1 MTGMHRSGTSLV
13 AMTLNALGL
22 DFGDDDEF
30 YAADE
35 WNQKGY
41 FERRDVVDLNS
52 RLITGFTRT
61 QGVTSSSLGKIRY
74 LTQPSPEV
82 IATRGNALKGEIE
95 HTALEIGDL
104 HVKDPRF
111 VLTVDS
117 WRPHV
122 SQIVVCLRRPDQVAF
137 SLKRRQRVPLGIS
150 YGFWNYHARA
160 ILAIAHD
167 RMHYVDFDVLAG
179 GAPEAELVGLAR
191 FLGIESTSPELV
203 ATLRAHFTP
212 TLKHFDPSDA
222 VDLPSPTRD
231 LWEQLSARRTSLA
244 NG

>member
-1 MTGMHRSGTSLV
+1 MHRSGTSLV
-13 AMTLNALGL
+13 AMTLHALGL
-22 DFGDDDEF
+22 DFGDHGEF

-61 QGVTSSSLGKIRY
+61 QGLTSSSLGKIRY

-82 IATRGNALKGEIE
+82 IAARGRALFGEIE
-95 HTALEIGDL
+95 QTASDIGDL

-111 VLTVDS
+111 VLTLDS

-122 SQIVVCLRRPDQVAF
+122 SQIVICLRRPDQVAL

-167 RMHYVDFDVLAG
+167 RVHYVDFDVLAG
-179 GAPEAELVGLAR
+179 EAPEAELAGLAR
-191 FLGIESTSPELV
+191 FLGVEATPSELV
-203 ATLRAHFTP
+203 TTLRARFAP

-222 VDLPSPTRD
+222 VDLPSPTRE
-231 LWEQLSARRTSLA
+231 LWEQLSARRASLA